1 MCFKT
6 FRDGDSVSVTVMVA
20 GIFENYIGHYL
31 FVSADTYRELFGNS
45 PEYNQFLLRYTDG
58 SADFQNALGNGL
70 LSFESVQAV
79 SFVSTTVDWANDTLS
94 SLNTI
99 VLIVIGAAAL
109 LACVVLY
116 NLNSINIAEKKCE
129 LAALKVL
136 GFFDGEVASY
146 IYKENIL
153 LTLIGIVFG
162 VGVGVVLH
170 QYVIRSIEVD
180 LIMFGRAI
188 SWLSYVGGALLTLAF
203 SLLINLAMYR
213 TLKRI
218 DMIESLKSIE

>member
-1 MCFKT
+1 M
-6 FRDGDSVSVTVMVA
+6 
-20 GIFENYIGHYL
+20 
-31 FVSADTYRELFGNS
+31 
-45 PEYNQFLLRYTDG
+45 
-58 SADFQNALGNGL
+58 

-116 NLNSINIAEKKCE
+116 NLNSINIAERKRE
-129 LAALKVL
+129 LATLKVL